1 MERVSLAECPR
12 RLPSVLLLLALHL
25 CVFTM
30 FGMLLFTG
38 EKVPCSAL
46 SPPGARGFDG
56 QVGPVLQVAVGPAE
70 AADWLSRLP
79 WPRNQGQWRPT

>member
-1 MERVSLAECPR
+1 MHGAWVPSERL

-30 FGMLLFTG
+30 SGMLLFIG

-46 SPPGARGFDG
+46 SAPGAQGFDG
-56 QVGPVLQVAVGPAE
+56 RVGLVLQVAVGPAE
-70 AADWLSRLP
+70 LADWLGHLP
-79 WPRNQGQWRPT
+79 WPRNGGWWWST